1 MQTGNRDYFGRNQFW
16 TPSNISITQSI
27 IDDKLNNITLNDN
40 NSSELFTVNASGTA
54 IQTKNNIPL
63 EASQFIITGSNEEI
77 DANENNAVNKRYLS
91 TKINSLDD
99 KYFLK
104 SNIINK
110 DQTPSIDTVYS
121 SDSTKM
127 LLNYKSDKTYVDE
140 NLDLKANIDDVYNK
154 TDIDNKVSSI
164 NSNIELKANISDVY
178 NKTEIDNKLTNIPTT
193 DNIYTKTEVDNK
205 IDEKIST
212 YHSSSNLS
220 PLNIYSARIRFD
232 EWIPSGDSDFTHDF
246 QIWDSGK
253 KFNCDYLYVTLAFRF
268 MMNCTNWDPM
278 QNTSFFIRQT
288 NGKSGDYSFPVA
300 IAVAGPV
307 EADKSD
313 GSHYYNVNISRKI

>member
-1 MQTGNRDYFGRNQFW
+1 M
-16 TPSNISITQSI
+16 
-27 IDDKLNNITLNDN
+27 
-40 NSSELFTVNASGTA
+40 
-54 IQTKNNIPL
+54 
-63 EASQFIITGSNEEI
+63 
-77 DANENNAVNKRYLS
+77 NKRYLS

-110 DQTPSIDTVYS
+110 DQDPSIDTVYS

-164 NSNIELKANISDVY
+164 NSNIELKANTSDVY
-178 NKTEIDNKLTNIPTT
+178 NKTEIDNKLTNIPTA

-220 PLNIYSARIRFD
+220 PLNIYSAQIRFD
-232 EWIPSGDSDFTHDF
+232 EWMIL
-246 QIWDSGK
+246 K
-253 KFNCDYLYVTLAFRF
+253 
-268 MMNCTNWDPM
+268 
-278 QNTSFFIRQT
+278 
-288 NGKSGDYSFPVA
+288 
-300 IAVAGPV
+300 
-307 EADKSD
+307 
-313 GSHYYNVNISRKI
+313 